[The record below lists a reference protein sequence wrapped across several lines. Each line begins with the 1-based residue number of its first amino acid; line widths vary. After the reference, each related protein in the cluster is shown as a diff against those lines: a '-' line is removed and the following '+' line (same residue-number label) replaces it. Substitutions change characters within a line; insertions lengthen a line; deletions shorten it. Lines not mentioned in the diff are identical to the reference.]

1 MNYLAGRLLEKYW
14 SERVCGQGL
23 S

>member
-1 MNYLAGRLLEKYW
+1 MNYSAGRLLEKYW